1 MPRARWRRTVLRSSP
16 TLRAMAETDSPC
28 RFKSWIKTISP
39 SVTTCSPPPFD
50 GNTVGL
56 EAAIS
61 IRGHACPRMLSFV
74 ALTAGEF
81 SFGTSG
87 ENTIGTHM
95 RRGIDELEQQMPEVK
110 AEVERESRAVCC
122 ATQISQALWRLDQ
135 NYPLLPNQ
143 ERRRSVVSPETL
155 WRS

>member
-1 MPRARWRRTVLRSSP
+1 MTRPVRAMPRRS
-16 TLRAMAETDSPC
+16 A
-28 RFKSWIKTISP
+28 
-39 SVTTCSPPPFD
+39 
-50 GNTVGL
+50 
-56 EAAIS
+56 
-61 IRGHACPRMLSFV
+61 
-74 ALTAGEF
+74 ALTFAVPQLLHDWAE
-81 SFGTSG
+81 SVFGGDLASDPAFWS
-87 ENTIGTHM
+87 IAL